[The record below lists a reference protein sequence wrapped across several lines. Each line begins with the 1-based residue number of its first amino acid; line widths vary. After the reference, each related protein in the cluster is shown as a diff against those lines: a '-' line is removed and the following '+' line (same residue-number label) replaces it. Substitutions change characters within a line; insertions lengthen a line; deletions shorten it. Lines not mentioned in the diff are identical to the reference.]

1 MHDHVDACY
10 GIFATYQ
17 MTSNLLDK
25 LLVSSQMLAHLS
37 KKLAKLPAY
46 DIDLRVQELLKFLAL
61 AGRIE
66 AGPLPISPELDEL
79 WHLFILETQEYASI
93 CAKLGNFIHH
103 TETDTKPPDEQTQG
117 NADLQ
122 FAVFY
127 VQEFNP
133 FSPDICIYWSAIAR
147 LMNYFSLDLAGFNRS
162 CAWIDGRT

>member
-122 FAVFY
+122 FAVFAFTG
-127 VQEFNP
+127 VQP
-133 FSPDICIYWSAIAR
+133 VFSRYLYLLVCHRTANE
-147 LMNYFSLDLAGFNRS
+147 LFFSRFGRFQPIR
-162 CAWIDGRT
+162 AWIDGRT